1 MRPWSA
7 VAQVFLPV
15 SEPPVPSSSPPLDE
29 SSESAG
35 SALARLAL
43 GLAVAV
49 LVIVGFSLYAAREIR
64 TLRDEQAATAERNR
78 LDTLQIVRIQQNLS
92 SVAGALRDM
101 LGGTEP
107 HPMAAWAN
115 TFARLRIDLEQAR
128 ARERELAPA
137 GRLTAEQARLD
148 DANGR

>member
-1 MRPWSA
+1 MDKRAPWSA
-7 VAQVFLPV
+7 IGRVVVAV
-15 SEPPVPSSSPPLDE
+15 SEPSVPSSSLSPDE

-35 SALARLAL
+35 SALARLGI

-64 TLRDEQAATAERNR
+64 TLLDKQAATSERNR

-107 HPMAAWAN
+107 YPLSAWAN
-115 TFARLRIDLEQAR
+115 TFARLRIDLE
-128 ARERELAPA
+128 
-137 GRLTAEQARLD
+137 
-148 DANGR
+148 

>member
-1 MRPWSA
+1 MRPWPA
-7 VAQVFLPV
+7 VAPIAPPV
-15 SEPPVPSSSPPLDE
+15 SEPTVPPSSPRHDE
-29 SSESAG
+29 SHESAG
-35 SALARLAL
+35 SALARLAI

-64 TLRDEQAATAERNR
+64 TLRDEQAAISERNR

-107 HPMAAWAN
+107 YP
-115 TFARLRIDLEQAR
+115 L
-128 ARERELAPA
+128 P
-137 GRLTAEQARLD
+137 
-148 DANGR
+148 

>member
-1 MRPWSA
+1 MSDPVVPPPS
-7 VAQVFLPV
+7 LPA
-15 SEPPVPSSSPPLDE
+15 DE

-35 SALARLAL
+35 SALARLAV

-64 TLRDEQAATAERNR
+64 TLRDEQAVMSERNR

-107 HPMAAWAN
+107 YPLAAWAN
-115 TFARLRIDLEQAR
+115 TFARLRIDLEQAL

-148 DANGR
+148 GPARRGLTRARARRTP